1 MLIHPHALGNIMG
14 EPTAAAKKAGEVLS
28 QGAKTYLRKL
38 AKESV
43 YGYRAKIDN
52 KYIKKGLAVED
63 QSIELYNS
71 VFFTDYTKNSV
82 RIETDILSGEC
93 DILDDDLV
101 IDIKSSWSLDTFPS
115 TPEDAHDDGYEWQ
128 LRAYLMLY
136 DKPYAELAFCL
147 VSTPDDLIGYEDPE
161 LHYVDH
167 IPAHMRITKV
177 RYERDAEK
185 EQKIIDRCKAAQV
198 YFDEQVERI
207 KQAHNY

>member
-1 MLIHPHALGNIMG
+1 MLIHPHALGNIMS

-43 YGYRAKIDN
+43 YGYRAKLDN

-71 VFFTDYTKNSV
+71 VFFTDYAKHSG

-101 IDIKSSWSLDTFPS
+101 IDIKSSWSLETFPA
-115 TPEDAHDDGYEWQ
+115 TPDDAHDYGYEWQ
-128 LRAYLMLY
+128 LRAYMMLY
-136 DKPYAELAFCL
+136 SKPYAELAFCL
-147 VSTPDDLIGYEDPE
+147 VSTPDELIGYEDPE

-198 YFDEQVERI
+198 YFAEQIERI
-207 KQAHNY
+207 QQAHNH